1 MVTVYSKKSC
11 VQCVATYR
19 RLDTNGIKYQVVD
32 IMENPDAFAYVKSL
46 NPAYMQAPIVVA
58 GEDHWSGFDP
68 NKLDALTSK

>member
-19 RLDTNGIKYQVVD
+19 RLDTNGVKYRVVD
-32 IMENPDAFAYVKSL
+32 ITENPEAFDYVKSL
-46 NPAYMQAPIVVA
+46 GHLQAPIVVA

-68 NKLDALTSK
+68 NKLDALIAA